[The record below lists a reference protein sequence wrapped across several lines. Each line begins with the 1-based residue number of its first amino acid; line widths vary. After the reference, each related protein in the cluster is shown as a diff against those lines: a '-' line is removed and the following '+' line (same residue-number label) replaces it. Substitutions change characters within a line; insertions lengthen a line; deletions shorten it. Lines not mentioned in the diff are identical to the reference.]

1 MVMFTLIA
9 KVAVNGEL
17 MDVMEAPVS
26 ETEGKRM
33 LAAAL
38 ADERALAN
46 NGQALEDGEVWID
59 LHDAEGDIVSDE
71 PVCFH
76 PADASD
82 ALQLHFGAPASTVA
96 KCLAKS
102 NVAECYKEHRA
113 AVKAVANGSR

>member
-1 MVMFTLIA
+1 MHTLIV
-9 KVAVNGEL
+9 KVAIKGEL
-17 MDVMEAPVS
+17 MDVMEAPTS
-26 ETEGKRM
+26 EAEGKRM

-38 ADERALAN
+38 ADERALPN

-76 PADASD
+76 PADAAD

-96 KCLAKS
+96 NCLAKS
-102 NVAECYKEHRA
+102 NVAEHYKEHRA
-113 AVKAVANGSR
+113 AVKAVVKGQR